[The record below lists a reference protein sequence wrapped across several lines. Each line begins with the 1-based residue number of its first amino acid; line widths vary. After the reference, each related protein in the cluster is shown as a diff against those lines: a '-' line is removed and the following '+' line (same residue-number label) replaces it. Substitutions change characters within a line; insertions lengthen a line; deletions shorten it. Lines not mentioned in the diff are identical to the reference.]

1 MYIMYS
7 RIYVKYISVVVLSQ
21 LIADTVVVSNYQWFY
36 FNVIDKEVHSACTY
50 VPTK

>member
-7 RIYVKYISVVVLSQ
+7 RIYVKYKSVVVLSQ
-21 LIADTVVVSNYQWFY
+21 LIADTVVVSYQLFY
-36 FNVIDKEVHSACTY
+36 FNALGKAVHSACTY